1 VSQVHRVPPLTHERS
16 GVPFGIDP
24 FRCWRT
30 TLLEFL
36 LKRPAEGE
44 EIPDDFDIERSREP
58 VREIDLFD

>member
-1 VSQVHRVPPLTHERS
+1 
-16 GVPFGIDP
+16 
-24 FRCWRT
+24 
-30 TLLEFL
+30 LEFL